1 MRDDGTERRGFF
13 RINDEIALSYRLLST
28 GKDATVDY
36 AAPLASGQSMHSLAN
51 ELEKLREVSRVHFRQ
66 VEKESPEIA
75 RYFTLLEKKIDLISH
90 HVLTASNELFTKN
103 TQPVSISGS
112 GLAFTVDEKLNIGD
126 LIELKFILKPS
137 LVNIVTNSTV
147 VSCQNEAGQF
157 RVAVEYER
165 LSDEERD
172 LLIRHVVRKQMN
184 DIRELKT

>member
-13 RINDEIALSYRLLST
+13 RINDEIALSYRLLSAVK
-28 GKDATVDY
+28 GEISDY
-36 AAPLASGQSMHSLAN
+36 VAPVEGAHSTSSLAN

-66 VEKESPEIA
+66 VEKESLEIA
-75 RYFTLLEKKIDLISH
+75 RYFTLLEKKIDLIAH
-90 HVLTASNELFTKN
+90 HVLTASNDLFTKN

-112 GLAFTVDEKLNIGD
+112 GLAFSIDEKLNIGD
-126 LIELKFILKPS
+126 LVELKFILKPS

-147 VSCQNEAGQF
+147 VSCQHQAGQF
-157 RVAVEYER
+157 RVAVEYDR